1 MIFNA
6 HTSDATPALIAQAQ
20 DEQDVV
26 TLARYAAQ
34 TGTPFAVRA
43 GGHGVDGTAM
53 PDGTLVLDLTR
64 LKAIN
69 VDPDSGFVRLG
80 AGVLLSEMD
89 AALEQYQLVVPSGT
103 VSTTGIAGLTLGGGV
118 GYNTRRY
125 GATVDNLVS
134 CDVVTADG
142 RQARASERD
151 NPDLFWALRGGG
163 GNFGVVTSFEFR
175 ARPLPRQVA
184 AGFIPFPLEQAHD
197 VLAALREYMPT
208 APRELAVVAA
218 LTQCPPMP
226 PVPAEFH
233 GKNVLMPVIVYTGP
247 VEHAEL
253 VTDQV
258 AALGRPIVKAIAPML
273 WSAHPRLGHA
283 GPERCHAPQRRCVD
297 QQRH

>member
-1 MIFNA
+1 MSTSAQGSLRDFPASFRGPVYRPGDVGFAAARVIFNA

-103 VSTTGIAGLTLGGGV
+103 VSTTGIAGLTLGGG
-118 GYNTRRY
+118 
-125 GATVDNLVS
+125 
-134 CDVVTADG
+134 
-142 RQARASERD
+142 
-151 NPDLFWALRGGG
+151 
-163 GNFGVVTSFEFR
+163 
-175 ARPLPRQVA
+175 
-184 AGFIPFPLEQAHD
+184 
-197 VLAALREYMPT
+197 
-208 APRELAVVAA
+208 
-218 LTQCPPMP
+218 
-226 PVPAEFH
+226 
-233 GKNVLMPVIVYTGP
+233 
-247 VEHAEL
+247 
-253 VTDQV
+253 
-258 AALGRPIVKAIAPML
+258 
-273 WSAHPRLGHA
+273 
-283 GPERCHAPQRRCVD
+283 
-297 QQRH
+297 